1 MCPTCSCSLHASCP
15 IAFVSHVYRALRAVV
30 LCVSRAL
37 CVPVITCLTYL
48 VSHVP
53 HFLGGLILR
62 AIIALVSH
70 VPNCLHASVSQML
83 YFLRALVPLM
93 PHFFQVFLSQ
103 HTLIHLMFLSF
114 RISFFWY
121 FLFFSYLSFFS
132 SLAYGR

>member
-15 IAFVSHVYRALRAVV
+15 IAFVPHVYRALRAVV

-48 VSHVP
+48 VSHVH

-70 VPNCLHASVSQML
+70 VPDCLHASV
-83 YFLRALVPLM
+83 P
-93 PHFFQVFLSQ
+93 
-103 HTLIHLMFLSF
+103 
-114 RISFFWY
+114 
-121 FLFFSYLSFFS
+121 
-132 SLAYGR
+132 

>member
-15 IAFVSHVYRALRAVV
+15 IAFVSHVYRALCALV
-30 LCVSRAL
+30 LCVLRAL

-62 AIIALVSH
+62 AIIALASH
-70 VPNCLHASVSQML
+70 VPNCLHASVPQML

-93 PHFFQVFLSQ
+93 PHFVRFFYHNILSFISCSLAFVSPSSDIFYFSAIYVFFQV
-103 HTLIHLMFLSF
+103 
-114 RISFFWY
+114 
-121 FLFFSYLSFFS
+121 
-132 SLAYGR
+132 

>member
-15 IAFVSHVYRALRAVV
+15 IAFVPHVYRALRAVV

-48 VSHVP
+48 VSHVH

-70 VPNCLHASVSQML
+70 VPNCLHASVPQML

-93 PHFFQVFLSQ
+93 PHFFQVFY
-103 HTLIHLMFLSF
+103 HNILSF
-114 RISFFWY
+114 ISC
-121 FLFFSYLSFFS
+121 
-132 SLAYGR
+132 SLAFVSPSSDIFYFSAI